1 MKYLKPYNK
10 ILESNQFLTNKDDI
24 VEWLQS
30 TIGLLK
36 FRFTISNDFVV
47 NVENSVEID
56 LANRNLDFIPVKF
69 GKTGSFYCYN
79 NNLTSL
85 KRLFPKDV
93 LM

>member
-36 FRFTISNDFVV
+36 FVTI
-47 NVENSVEID
+47 I
-56 LANRNLDFIPVKF
+56 I
-69 GKTGSFYCYN
+69 
-79 NNLTSL
+79 
-85 KRLFPKDV
+85 
-93 LM
+93 